1 MATATAPA
9 TQSRTA
15 HALLTRPVTLGV
27 IVGNRGFFPHH
38 LAAEGRETI
47 LQVLE
52 QAGIRAVIPDASAT
66 DHGAIE
72 SLAESRLC
80 AEVFRQHRDEID
92 GILVTLP
99 NFGDERA
106 IANSIRFADLN
117 VPVLIHAFNDD
128 P

>member
-1 MATATAPA
+1 MVDEAGCLPDCSGRPLADREESTMATAPA
-9 TQSRTA
+9 TA
-15 HALLTRPVTLGV
+15 TRPLTPQSPLNRPITLGV

-52 QAGIRAVIPDASAT
+52 QAGIRAIIPDSGAT

-72 SLAESRLC
+72 SLAEARLC

-92 GILVTLP
+92 GILV
-99 NFGDERA
+99 
-106 IANSIRFADLN
+106 
-117 VPVLIHAFNDD
+117 
-128 P
+128 